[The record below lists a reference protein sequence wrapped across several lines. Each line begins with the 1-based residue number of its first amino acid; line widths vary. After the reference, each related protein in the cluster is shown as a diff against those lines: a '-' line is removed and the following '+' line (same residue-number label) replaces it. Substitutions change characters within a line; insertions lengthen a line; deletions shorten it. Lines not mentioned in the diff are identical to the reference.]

1 MVLLSAHRPLEIAN
15 PGFVNDAVPV
25 DVDALTDFSETP
37 GAFSNLAGWAQL
49 FGALGITANSTVI
62 VYDDGELKFASRV
75 RFLLAYFGVRRA
87 FLVNGG
93 FNALQPLIASGELFT
108 TTPGPIMPATFGPEV
123 KDSPIQLVDQQLVL
137 SELGDPSVTLVDVR
151 TPPSMTD
158 AYCFPVSSVVAT
170 FPARGISRSS
180 ISSRLK
186 SAIRPF
192 SCSISQRGSVRF
204 SSISDC
210 VLTIAS
216 SSIATMA
223 RSHRWLRWRSSRL
236 AIPTSRF
243 TISALI
249 GRTIRP
255 IRWNPSALALEAGG
269 SRPTPLNSLGWR
281 HGPSGSQSFCSRRR

>member
-1 MVLLSAHRPLEIAN
+1 MPLPVRRYILYADGACLGN
-15 PGFVNDAVPV
+15 PGPGGWGVVVAEPAGEYRELSGGPYPATTNNKMEITAAVEGLRV
-25 DVDALTDFSETP
+25 A
-37 GAFSNLAGWAQL
+37 GLAGEVAQRKMVAARIGNEVL
-49 FGALGITANSTVI
+49 N
-62 VYDDGELKFASRV
+62 ELKV
-75 RFLLAYFGVRRA
+75 TGKL
-87 FLVNGG
+87 
-93 FNALQPLIASGELFT
+93 T
-108 TTPGPIMPATFGPEV
+108 T
-123 KDSPIQLVDQQLVL
+123 
-137 SELGDPSVTLVDVR
+137 
-151 TPPSMTD
+151 
-158 AYCFPVSSVVAT
+158 
-170 FPARGISRSS
+170 
-180 ISSRLK
+180 
-186 SAIRPF
+186 
-192 SCSISQRGSVRF
+192 SQRGSVRF

-243 TISALI
+243 TISVTSI